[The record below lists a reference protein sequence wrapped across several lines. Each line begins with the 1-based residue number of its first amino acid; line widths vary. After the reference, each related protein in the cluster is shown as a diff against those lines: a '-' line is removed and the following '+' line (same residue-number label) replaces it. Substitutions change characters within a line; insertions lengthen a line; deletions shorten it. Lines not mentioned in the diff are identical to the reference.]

1 MVYDGST
8 LVSIYPGE
16 TPDVAT
22 DPLVTYLL
30 LNPKETTALLKDI
43 QEKITF
49 LHSKELSVGCENLN
63 PEKILVVESTK
74 GPCSILTIQK
84 EGSPFKPQEDILA
97 AGELFCLLWTRSS
110 QSRKPDFLQSDLIT
124 KMTKEETTLTASEA
138 LNHFAFWTR
147 NMRLGFLKKVSDIL
161 ELKQKRHQ
169 DAVEAEKRLTR
180 LFRKYTMI
188 DDCFLQVGVW

>member
-1 MVYDGST
+1 MVYDGSN

-16 TPDVAT
+16 IPHLAT

-30 LNPKETTALLKDI
+30 LNPKETTVLLKDI
-43 QEKITF
+43 LEKIAY
-49 LHSKELSVGCENLN
+49 LHAKELSVGFDNMD
-63 PEKILVVESTK
+63 KILVVKSTK
-74 GPCSILTIQK
+74 GPCSILTIHK
-84 EGSPFKPQEDILA
+84 EGSLFKPKEDILA

-110 QSRKPDFLQSDLIT
+110 KSRKPDFLQSDLIK

-147 NMRLGFLKKVSDIL
+147 NKRLGFLKKVSDIL

-169 DAVEAEKRLTR
+169 DAVEADRRLS
-180 LFRKYTMI
+180 K
-188 DDCFLQVGVW
+188 

>member
-16 TPDVAT
+16 APDVAT

-110 QSRKPDFLQSDLIT
+110 QSRKPDFLQSDLIV

-138 LNHFAFWTR
+138 LNHFAFWTK

-169 DAVEAEKRLTR
+169 DAVEADRRLS
-180 LFRKYTMI
+180 K
-188 DDCFLQVGVW
+188 

>member
-1 MVYDGST
+1 M
-8 LVSIYPGE
+8 VSIYPGE
-16 TPDVAT
+16 IPHLST

-30 LNPKETTALLKDI
+30 SNPKETTVLLKDI
-43 QEKITF
+43 LEKIAY
-49 LHSKELSVGCENLN
+49 LHAKGLSIGFENMD
-63 PEKILVVESTK
+63 KILVVKSTR

-97 AGELFCLLWTRSS
+97 AGELFCLLWSS
-110 QSRKPDFLQSDLIT
+110 GSRVPDFFESDLIT
-124 KMTKEETTLTASEA
+124 KMTQENTTLTTSKA
-138 LNHFAFWTR
+138 LHHFAFWTK